1 MQANGSILCI
11 PMAANA
17 SPDDSAWQQGK
28 HILSLTR
35 TAHSNYGQPVQ
46 QSPLHTGQVEPLLR
60 VLTGQEPGPS
70 PTQQRHNVFLE
81 ILWFGINIRYILV
94 YTIYILLY
102 TSLS

>member
-1 MQANGSILCI
+1 
-11 PMAANA
+11 MAANA

-28 HILSLTR
+28 DILSQTL

-46 QSPLHTGQVEPLLR
+46 QSPFHTGQPEVEPLLR
-60 VLTGQEPGPS
+60 ILSGQEPGPS
-70 PTQQRHNVFLE
+70 PTQQRHDVFLE

-94 YTIYILLY
+94 YTIDILLY